1 MWSDEEKGDSMSLK
15 PTVRLEN
22 VTKIIRKKTIID
34 NISFEIYPGEV
45 FGFLGPNGAGK
56 TTTIRMLVGLIKP
69 TSGKVEIC
77 GFDVKKQ
84 FVQAMQRLGSIVEN
98 PELYKYLSG
107 RENLKIFAR
116 MLSGVDEERM
126 QEVIDL
132 VDLTERID
140 DQVRTYSLGM
150 RQRLGIAQALL
161 GRPDVLILDEPTNGL
176 DPMGIKDLRI
186 FIRKL
191 VDDTGLSVLVSS
203 HILSEIELLADR
215 VAIMSHGKIVQV
227 GKVSDLIGSA
237 SSGVVWRVSDTV
249 QVFEMFTT
257 SPFVQAVEISDD
269 HTLHTLMD
277 ESKTGVLNEDLIKAG
292 IDVWTIERKV
302 QTLEDLFIGL
312 TGGDRIV

>member
-1 MWSDEEKGDSMSLK
+1 MSVK

-22 VTKIIRKKTIID
+22 VTKIIGKKTIID
-34 NISFEIYPGEV
+34 QISFEIYPGEV

-77 GFDVKKQ
+77 GFDVRKQ
-84 FVQAMQRLGSIVEN
+84 FVKAMQRLGSIVEN

-107 RENLKIFAR
+107 RENLQIFAR
-116 MLSGVDEERM
+116 MLPGVDEERI
-126 QEVIDL
+126 QVVIDL
-132 VDLTERID
+132 VDLTARVD

-176 DPMGIKDLRI
+176 DPMGIKDLRT

-191 VDDTGLSVLVSS
+191 VDETGLSVLVSS

-215 VAIMSHGKIVQV
+215 VAIMSHGKIVKT
-227 GKVSDLIGSA
+227 GSVSDLVNSL
-237 SSGVVWRVSDTV
+237 SSGVDWRVSDS
-249 QVFEMFTT
+249 FRALAILNE
-257 SPFVQAVEISDD
+257 SPHVQAAELYDD
-269 HTLHTLMD
+269 HTIHTLMD
-277 ESKTGVLNEDLIKAG
+277 ESKTFILNEALLKAG
-292 IDVWTIERKV
+292 IEVWTIERKV
-302 QTLEDLFIGL
+302 QTLEDLFISL
-312 TGGDRIV
+312 TGGDHIV

>member
-1 MWSDEEKGDSMSLK
+1 MSLK
-15 PTVRLEN
+15 PTVQLEN
-22 VTKIIRKKTIID
+22 VTKIIGKKTIID
-34 NISFEIYPGEV
+34 NISFDIYPGEV

-69 TSGKVEIC
+69 TSGKIHIC
-77 GFDVKKQ
+77 GFDVRKQ

-107 RENLKIFAR
+107 RDNLQMFAR
-116 MLSGVDEERM
+116 MLPDVDEERI

-132 VDLTERID
+132 VDLTARID

-176 DPMGIKDLRI
+176 DPMGIKDLRT

-215 VAIMSHGKIVQV
+215 VAIMSHGKIVKV
-227 GKVSDLIGSA
+227 GSVSDLVGA
-237 SSGVVWRVSDTV
+237 LSSGVDWRVSDSIRALAIL
-249 QVFEMFTT
+249 QE
-257 SPFVQAVEISDD
+257 SPYVQAAELYDD
-269 HTLHTLMD
+269 HTIHTLMD
-277 ESKTGVLNEDLIKAG
+277 ESKTSNLNEALMKAG
-292 IDVWTIERKV
+292 IEVWTIERKV
-302 QTLEDLFIGL
+302 QTLEDLFISL
-312 TGGDRIV
+312 TGGDHIV

>member
-1 MWSDEEKGDSMSLK
+1 MDLK

-22 VTKIIRKKTIID
+22 VTKQIGKKTIID
-34 NISFEIYPGEV
+34 NISFEMFPGEV

-69 TSGKVEIC
+69 TAGKVEIC
-77 GFDVKKQ
+77 GFDVRKQ

-116 MLSGVDEERM
+116 MLSDVDEARM

-176 DPMGIKDLRI
+176 DPMGIKDLRA

-191 VDDTGLSVLVSS
+191 VEDTGLSVLVSS

-215 VAIMSHGKIVQV
+215 VAIMSYGKIVQV
-227 GKVSDLIGSA
+227 GKVRDLVGTASA
-237 SSGVVWRVSDTV
+237 GVDWRVSDPV
-249 QVFEMFTT
+249 QALEMFKA
-257 SPFVQAVEISDD
+257 SPYVQAVESYDD

-277 ESKTGVLNEDLIKAG
+277 EGKTAVLNEALIKAG

-302 QTLEDLFIGL
+302 QTLEDLFIRL
-312 TGGDRIV
+312 TGGDPIV

>member
-1 MWSDEEKGDSMSLK
+1 MDLK

-22 VTKIIRKKTIID
+22 VTKIIGKKTIID
-34 NISFEIYPGEV
+34 NISFDMYPGEV

-69 TSGKVEIC
+69 TAGKVEIC
-77 GFDVKKQ
+77 GFDVRKQ

-107 RENLKIFAR
+107 RENLEIFAR
-116 MLSGVDEERM
+116 MLPGVDEARM

-132 VDLTERID
+132 VDLMERID

-176 DPMGIKDLRI
+176 DPMGIKDLRA

-191 VDDTGLSVLVSS
+191 VEDTGLSVLVSS

-215 VAIMSHGKIVQV
+215 VAIMSHGKIVQI
-227 GKVSDLIGSA
+227 GKVHDLIGTASA
-237 SSGVVWRVSDTV
+237 GVDWRVSDTAKAL
-249 QVFEMFTT
+249 EMFKA
-257 SPFVQAVEISDD
+257 SPYVQSVEQYDD

-277 ESKTGVLNEDLIKAG
+277 EGKTGILNEALIQAG
-292 IDVWTIERKV
+292 IEVWTIERKV
-302 QTLEDLFIGL
+302 QTLEDLFIRL

>member
-1 MWSDEEKGDSMSLK
+1 MSVK

-22 VTKIIRKKTIID
+22 VTKIIGKKTIID
-34 NISFEIYPGEV
+34 QISFEIYPGEV

-77 GFDVKKQ
+77 GFDVRKQ
-84 FVQAMQRLGSIVEN
+84 FVKAMQRLGSIVEN

-107 RENLKIFAR
+107 RENLQIFAR
-116 MLSGVDEERM
+116 MLPGVDEERI

-132 VDLTERID
+132 VDLTARVD

-176 DPMGIKDLRI
+176 DPMGIKDLRT

-191 VDDTGLSVLVSS
+191 VDETGLSVLVSS

-215 VAIMSHGKIVQV
+215 VAIMSHGKIVKT
-227 GKVSDLIGSA
+227 GSVSDLVNSL
-237 SSGVVWRVSDTV
+237 SSGVDWRVSDSLRALAILN
-249 QVFEMFTT
+249 E
-257 SPFVQAVEISDD
+257 SPHVQAAELYDD
-269 HTLHTLMD
+269 HTIHTLMD
-277 ESKTGVLNEDLIKAG
+277 ESKTSFLNEALLKAG
-292 IDVWTIERKV
+292 IEVWTIERKV
-302 QTLEDLFIGL
+302 QTLEDLFISL
-312 TGGDRIV
+312 TGGDHIV

>member
-1 MWSDEEKGDSMSLK
+1 MSLK
-15 PTVRLEN
+15 PTVQLEN
-22 VTKIIRKKTIID
+22 VTKIIGKKTIID
-34 NISFEIYPGEV
+34 NISFDIYPGEV

-69 TSGKVEIC
+69 TSGKIHIC
-77 GFDVKKQ
+77 GFDVRKQ

-107 RENLKIFAR
+107 RENLQIFAR
-116 MLSGVDEERM
+116 MLPDVDEERI

-132 VDLTERID
+132 VDLTARVD

-176 DPMGIKDLRI
+176 DPMGIKDLRS

-191 VDDTGLSVLVSS
+191 VDETGLSVLVSS

-215 VAIMSHGKIVQV
+215 VAIMSHGKIVKV
-227 GKVSDLIGSA
+227 GSVSDLVGALSA
-237 SSGVVWRVSDTV
+237 GVDWRVSDSFRALAIL
-249 QVFEMFTT
+249 QEF
-257 SPFVQAVEISDD
+257 PYVQAAEVYDD
-269 HTLHTLMD
+269 HTIHTLMD
-277 ESKTGVLNEDLIKAG
+277 ESKTSILNEALMKAG
-292 IDVWTIERKV
+292 IEVWTIERKV
-302 QTLEDLFIGL
+302 QTLEDLFISL
-312 TGGDRIV
+312 TGGDHIV

>member
-1 MWSDEEKGDSMSLK
+1 MSVK
-15 PTVRLEN
+15 PTVQLEN
-22 VTKIIRKKTIID
+22 ITKIIGKKTIIN
-34 NISFEIYPGEV
+34 NISFDIYPGEV

-69 TSGKVEIC
+69 TSGKIHVC
-77 GFDVKKQ
+77 GFDVRKQ

-107 RENLKIFAR
+107 RENLQMFAR
-116 MLSGVDEERM
+116 MLPDVEEERI

-132 VDLTERID
+132 VDLTARID

-176 DPMGIKDLRI
+176 DPMGIKDLRL

-191 VDDTGLSVLVSS
+191 VDETGLSVLVSS

-215 VAIMSHGKIVQV
+215 VAIMSHGKIVKV
-227 GKVSDLIGSA
+227 GSVSDLVGALSA
-237 SSGVVWRVSDTV
+237 GVDWRVSDSLRALAIL
-249 QVFEMFTT
+249 QE
-257 SPFVQAVEISDD
+257 SPHVQAAELYDD
-269 HTLHTLMD
+269 HTIHTLMD
-277 ESKTGVLNEDLIKAG
+277 ESKTSILNEALMKAG
-292 IDVWTIERKV
+292 IEVWTIERKV
-302 QTLEDLFIGL
+302 QTLEDLFISL
-312 TGGDRIV
+312 TGGDHIV

>member
-1 MWSDEEKGDSMSLK
+1 MSVK

-22 VTKIIRKKTIID
+22 VTKIIGKKTIID
-34 NISFEIYPGEV
+34 QISFEIYPGEV

-77 GFDVKKQ
+77 GFDVGKQ
-84 FVQAMQRLGSIVEN
+84 FVKAMQRLGSIVEN

-107 RENLKIFAR
+107 RENLQIFAR
-116 MLSGVDEERM
+116 MLPGVDEERI

-132 VDLTERID
+132 VDLTARVD

-176 DPMGIKDLRI
+176 DPMGIKDLRT

-191 VDDTGLSVLVSS
+191 VDETGLSVLVSS

-215 VAIMSHGKIVQV
+215 VAIMSHGKIVKT
-227 GKVSDLIGSA
+227 GSVSDLVNSL
-237 SSGVVWRVSDTV
+237 SSGVDWRVSDSLRALAILN
-249 QVFEMFTT
+249 E
-257 SPFVQAVEISDD
+257 SPHVQAAELYDD
-269 HTLHTLMD
+269 HTIHTLMD
-277 ESKTGVLNEDLIKAG
+277 ESKTFILNEALLKAG
-292 IDVWTIERKV
+292 IEVWTIERKV
-302 QTLEDLFIGL
+302 QTLEDLFISL
-312 TGGDRIV
+312 TGGDHIV

>member
-1 MWSDEEKGDSMSLK
+1 MSVK

-22 VTKIIRKKTIID
+22 VTKIIGKKTIID
-34 NISFEIYPGEV
+34 QISFEIYPGEV

-77 GFDVKKQ
+77 GFDAGKQ
-84 FVQAMQRLGSIVEN
+84 FVKAMQRLGSIVEN

-107 RENLKIFAR
+107 RENLQIFAR
-116 MLSGVDEERM
+116 MLPGVDEERI

-132 VDLTERID
+132 VDLTARVD

-176 DPMGIKDLRI
+176 DPMGIKDLRT

-191 VDDTGLSVLVSS
+191 VDETGLSVLVSS

-215 VAIMSHGKIVQV
+215 VAIMSHGKIVKT
-227 GKVSDLIGSA
+227 GSVSDLVNSL
-237 SSGVVWRVSDTV
+237 SSGVDWRVSDS
-249 QVFEMFTT
+249 FRALAILNE
-257 SPFVQAVEISDD
+257 SPHVQAAELYDD
-269 HTLHTLMD
+269 HTIHTLMD
-277 ESKTGVLNEDLIKAG
+277 ESKTFILNEALLKAG
-292 IDVWTIERKV
+292 IEVWTIERKV
-302 QTLEDLFIGL
+302 QTLEDLFISL
-312 TGGDRIV
+312 TGGDHIV

>member
-1 MWSDEEKGDSMSLK
+1 MSLK
-15 PTVRLEN
+15 PTVQLKN
-22 VTKIIRKKTIID
+22 VTKIIGKKTIID

-69 TSGKVEIC
+69 TSGKIHIC
-77 GFDVKKQ
+77 GFDVRKQ

-107 RENLKIFAR
+107 RENLQIFAR
-116 MLSGVDEERM
+116 MLPDVDEERI

-132 VDLTERID
+132 VDLTARID

-176 DPMGIKDLRI
+176 DPMGIKALRT

-215 VAIMSHGKIVQV
+215 VAIMSHGKIVKV
-227 GKVSDLIGSA
+227 GSVSDLVGA
-237 SSGVVWRVSDTV
+237 LSSGVDWRVSDS
-249 QVFEMFTT
+249 FRALAIFKE
-257 SPFVQAVEISDD
+257 SPYVQAAELYDD
-269 HTLHTLMD
+269 HTIHTLMD
-277 ESKTGVLNEDLIKAG
+277 EGRTSILNEALMKAG
-292 IDVWTIERKV
+292 IEVWTIERKV
-302 QTLEDLFIGL
+302 QTLEDLFISL
-312 TGGDRIV
+312 TGGDHIV

>member
-1 MWSDEEKGDSMSLK
+1 MSVK
-15 PTVRLEN
+15 PTVQLEN
-22 VTKIIRKKTIID
+22 VTKIIGKKTIIN
-34 NISFEIYPGEV
+34 NISFDIYPGEV

-69 TSGKVEIC
+69 TSGKIHVC
-77 GFDVKKQ
+77 GFDVRKQ

-107 RENLKIFAR
+107 RENLQMFAR
-116 MLSGVDEERM
+116 MLLDVDEGRI

-132 VDLTERID
+132 VDLTARID

-176 DPMGIKDLRI
+176 DPMGIKDLRL

-191 VDDTGLSVLVSS
+191 VDETGLSVLVSS

-215 VAIMSHGKIVQV
+215 VAIMSHGKIVKV
-227 GKVSDLIGSA
+227 GSVSDLVGALSA
-237 SSGVVWRVSDTV
+237 GVDWRVSDSFRALAIL
-249 QVFEMFTT
+249 QE
-257 SPFVQAVEISDD
+257 SPHVQAAELYDD
-269 HTLHTLMD
+269 HTIHTLMD
-277 ESKTGVLNEDLIKAG
+277 ESKTSILNEALMKDG
-292 IDVWTIERKV
+292 IEVWTIERKV
-302 QTLEDLFIGL
+302 QTLEDLFISL
-312 TGGDRIV
+312 TGGDHIV

>member
-1 MWSDEEKGDSMSLK
+1 MSLK
-15 PTVRLEN
+15 PTVQLEN
-22 VTKIIRKKTIID
+22 VTKIIGKKTIID

-56 TTTIRMLVGLIKP
+56 TTTIRMLVGLIKQ

-77 GFDVKKQ
+77 GFDVRKQ

-107 RENLKIFAR
+107 RENLQIFAR
-116 MLSGVDEERM
+116 MLPDVDEERI

-132 VDLTERID
+132 VDLTARID

-176 DPMGIKDLRI
+176 DPMGIKDLRT

-215 VAIMSHGKIVQV
+215 VAIMSYGKIVKV
-227 GKVSDLIGSA
+227 GSVSDLVGA
-237 SSGVVWRVSDTV
+237 LSSGVDWRVSDSFRALAILQKSPYV
-249 QVFEMFTT
+249 QSAELY
-257 SPFVQAVEISDD
+257 DD
-269 HTLHTLMD
+269 HTIHTLMD
-277 ESKTGVLNEDLIKAG
+277 ESKTSILNEALMKTG

-302 QTLEDLFIGL
+302 QTLEDLFISL
-312 TGGDRIV
+312 TGGDHIV